1 MMKKQGGS
9 IINMS
14 SRAGFIGVPSAAAYA
29 SSKAAICNYT
39 KSVALYCA
47 EKSYNIRCNS
57 LHPGIIHTNFWNPI
71 LSTKKYSIEEM
82 KEAVPIGN
90 LGSAHDVA
98 CAALYLA
105 SDESCYLTGTEL
117 TVDGGMSAGRIGN
130 PLQAK
135 DLKNLSTISVEKTVR
150 KD

>member
-1 MMKKQGGS
+1 MLIYVRHYKYAINLMKHKGGT

-47 EKSYNIRCNS
+47 EKQYNIRCNS
-57 LHPGIIHTNFWNPI
+57 IHPGIIHTDFWAPVLKTNEYTI
-71 LSTKKYSIEEM
+71 DEM
-82 KEAVPIGN
+82 QATVPMGI
-90 LGSAHDVA
+90 LGSAYDVA

-105 SDESCYLTGTEL
+105 SDESRYLTGTEI
-117 TVDGGMSAGRIGN
+117 TVDGGLSAGRVGN
-130 PLQAK
+130 PVKCA
-135 DLKNLSTISVEKTVR
+135 
-150 KD
+150 